1 MIILNS
7 LYDDLEEKI
16 ESISADTEYGDDK
29 LVSVNDEE
37 AILLFEPAYRVTDKN
52 IIAVE
57 GVYGSY
63 DEKTRDFQSDWSL
76 TAIYDNVTDDKF
88 NVEKWLYI
96 EQDAPVVAIH
106 NFLFLT
112 KK

>member
-16 ESISADTEYGDDK
+16 ESISADTEYGNDA
-29 LVSVNDEE
+29 LVFVNDEE

-63 DEKTRDFQSDWSL
+63 DVKTRDFQSDWSL

-88 NVEKWLYI
+88 KVEKWLYI

-106 NFLFLT
+106 NFLRLIN
-112 KK
+112 K